1 MNAQINEDQYDQYD
15 ITFVQLNQEIMP
27 IDLSDVLNTRKL
39 ENSDDLLAF
48 AKLMESLH
56 TV

>member
-27 IDLSDVLNTRKL
+27 IDLSYLLNTRKL